1 MTRKIGIISGSGRFP
16 LIFSE
21 AARRE
26 GFEVIAIAHKGE
38 TRPELAETV
47 DKIFWLK
54 LGQLGKI
61 IDIFKQEGVRDV
73 VMAGGI
79 DKKNIYRKV
88 WPDLKAI
95 SVWSRLKNR
104 LDDGILRALAGV
116 LEEEGIMVRES
127 TLFLRSLLA
136 PKGVLTRRKPTVEE
150 MKDVEFGWKV
160 AKEIG
165 GLDIGQCIVVKDL
178 VVLAVEAIEGTDE
191 TIRRGGQLANKGA
204 VVVKVL
210 KPRQDPRFDL
220 PAVGLQT
227 IRTMQEVK
235 ASCLAV
241 ESDKVLI
248 FEKEEMLREA
258 DRHRI
263 AIVAL

>member
-1 MTRKIGIISGSGRFP
+1 MTGKIGIISGSGRFP

-88 WPDLKAI
+88 WPDIKAI

-136 PKGVLTRRKPTVEE
+136 PKGVLTRRKPTAEE
-150 MKDVEFGWKV
+150 MKDMEFGWKV

-191 TIRRGGQLANKGA
+191 TIRRGGRLADKGA

-210 KPRQDPRFDL
+210 KPKQDLRFDL

-227 IRTMQEVK
+227 IRTMQEAR

-258 DRHRI
+258 DRSKI
-263 AIVAL
+263 AVAAL

>member
-1 MTRKIGIISGSGRFP
+1 MIKKIGLISGSGRFP

-54 LGQLGKI
+54 LGQLGKM
-61 IDIFKQEGVRDV
+61 IDIFKQEGVHDV

-79 DKKNIYRKV
+79 DKKNIYKKV
-88 WPDLKAI
+88 WPDIKAI
-95 SVWSRLKNR
+95 SVWSGLKNR

-127 TLFLRSLLA
+127 TLFLRSLLS
-136 PKGVLTRRKPTVEE
+136 PKGVLTRRKPTEGE

-165 GLDIGQCIVVKDL
+165 RLDIGQCIVVKDL
-178 VVLAVEAIEGTDE
+178 TVLAIEAIEGTDE
-191 TIRRGGQLANKGA
+191 TIRRGGQLASKGA

-210 KPRQDPRFDL
+210 KPGQDLRFDL

-227 IRTMQEVK
+227 IHTMQEVR
-235 ASCLAV
+235 ASCLAA

-248 FEKEEMLREA
+248 FEKEEMIKEA
-258 DRHRI
+258 NRHKI

>member
-1 MTRKIGIISGSGRFP
+1 MTKKVGLISGSGKFP
-16 LIFSE
+16 LIFSQ
-21 AARRE
+21 AAHRE
-26 GFEVIAIAHKGE
+26 GFEVVAIAHQGE
-38 TRPELAETV
+38 TMPELAETV

-61 IDIFKQEGVRDV
+61 INIFKQEGVHDV

-95 SVWSRLKNR
+95 SVWSKLKNR

-116 LEEEGIMVRES
+116 LEEEGLRVCES

-136 PKGVLTRRKPTVEE
+136 PKGVLSRRKPSEEE

-160 AKEIG
+160 AKEVG
-165 GLDIGQCIVVKDL
+165 KLDIGQCVAVKDL

-191 TIRRGGQLANKGA
+191 TIRRGGRLANAGA
-204 VVVKVL
+204 VIVKVL
-210 KPRQDPRFDL
+210 KPKQDLRFDL
-220 PAVGLQT
+220 PAVGVQT
-227 IRTMQEVK
+227 IQTMHEVQ
-235 ASCLAV
+235 ASCLAI

-248 FEKEEMLREA
+248 FEKEEMIKEA
-258 DRHRI
+258 DRNRI

>member
-1 MTRKIGIISGSGRFP
+1 MSKKIGLISGGGKFP
-16 LIFSE
+16 VIFSE
-21 AARRE
+21 AAQRE
-26 GFEVIAIAHKGE
+26 GFEIIAIAHKGE
-38 TRPELAETV
+38 TAPELGGVV

-61 IDIFKQEGVRDV
+61 IEIFKQEGVSDV

-88 WPDLKAI
+88 WPDMKAI
-95 SVWSRLKNR
+95 SVWSKLKNR

-116 LEEEGIMVRES
+116 LEEEGITVRES
-127 TLFLRSLLA
+127 TLFLQSLLA
-136 PKGVLTRRKPTVEE
+136 PKGILTRRKPTEDE

-165 GLDIGQCIVVKDL
+165 QLDIGQCVVVKDL
-178 VVLAVEAIEGTDE
+178 VILAIEAIEGTDE
-191 TIRRGGQLANKGA
+191 TIRRGGRLANKGA

-210 KPRQDPRFDL
+210 KPKQDLRFDL

-227 IRTMQEVK
+227 ILTMKEVG
-235 ASCLAV
+235 ASCLAI
-241 ESDKVLI
+241 ESEKVII
-248 FEKEEMLREA
+248 FDREGMIKEA
-258 DRHRI
+258 DRKRL

>member
-1 MTRKIGIISGSGRFP
+1 
-16 LIFSE
+16 
-21 AARRE
+21 
-26 GFEVIAIAHKGE
+26 
-38 TRPELAETV
+38 
-47 DKIFWLK
+47 
-54 LGQLGKI
+54 
-61 IDIFKQEGVRDV
+61 
-73 VMAGGI
+73 
-79 DKKNIYRKV
+79 
-88 WPDLKAI
+88 
-95 SVWSRLKNR
+95 
-104 LDDGILRALAGV
+104 
-116 LEEEGIMVRES
+116 
-127 TLFLRSLLA
+127 SLLA
-136 PKGVLTRRKPTVEE
+136 PKGVLTRRKPTAEE

>member
-1 MTRKIGIISGSGRFP
+1 MTKRIGLISGNGNFP

-38 TRPELAETV
+38 TKPELAGMVE
-47 DKIFWLK
+47 KIFWLK

-61 IDIFKQEGVRDV
+61 INIFKQEGVRDV

-79 DKKNIYRKV
+79 EKKNIYRKV
-88 WPDLKAI
+88 WPDLKAV
-95 SVWSRLKNR
+95 SVWTRLKNR
-104 LDDGILRALAGV
+104 LDDGILRALAGA

-127 TLFLRSLLA
+127 TLFLASLLT
-136 PKGVLTRRKPTVEE
+136 PKGILTRRKPTEEE

-160 AKEIG
+160 AKEVG
-165 GLDIGQCIVVKDL
+165 QLDIGQCVVVKDL

-191 TIRRGGQLANKGA
+191 TIRRGGRLANEGA
-204 VVVKVL
+204 IVVKVL
-210 KPRQDPRFDL
+210 KPGQDLRFDL

-227 IRTMQEVK
+227 IRTMQEVR
-235 ASCLAV
+235 AACLGI
-241 ESDKVLI
+241 ESGKVLI
-248 FEKEEMLREA
+248 FEKEKMIKEA
-258 DRHRI
+258 DHSGI
-263 AIVAL
+263 AVVAW